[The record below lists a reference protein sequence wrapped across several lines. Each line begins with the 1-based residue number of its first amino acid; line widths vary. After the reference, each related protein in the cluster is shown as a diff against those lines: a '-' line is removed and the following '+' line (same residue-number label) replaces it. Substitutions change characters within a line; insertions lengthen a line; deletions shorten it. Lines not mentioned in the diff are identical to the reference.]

1 MTLSKRGDYV
11 VRSALSL
18 ARAWP
23 AGESRKI
30 REVVAEMGVPQT
42 FASQILAD
50 LVRAGLATSKSG
62 KDGGYRLSRDPDA
75 ISLMEVVEAG
85 EGPLRAERCALG
97 DGPCRWD
104 AVCPLHETWRAA
116 TEALREVLGSTN
128 LSQLAAEDAAIEQG
142 RVGVPADPHR
152 HAGANLPV
160 DDRVVVEA
168 GLDAV
173 DAGLG
178 DDELLSGLIAQAYDE
193 AEAVRSSVFP
203 SGSPWGPMKVA
214 VRCRPVEPAG
224 PGDRPGVA
232 GAAGSGPAGAGSDD
246 GIPVLARRLSWEA
259 SGRLGA
265 HGCGSHAEVDLQARG
280 LAPGRTEVRLTGR
293 IRPPAGSSEERI
305 AQVALRSFLRQ
316 LARVAEER
324 AGELSAVGGRSRR
337 PGRRGGG

>member
-23 AGESRKI
+23 AGEPRKI

-62 KDGGYRLSRDPDA
+62 KDGGYRLSRDPAA
-75 ISLMEVVEAG
+75 ISLVEVVEAG

-116 TEALREVLGSTN
+116 TDALREVLGSTS
-128 LSQLAAEDAAIEQG
+128 LSQLAARDAALEQG
-142 RVGVPADPHR
+142 GVTAPPDPHR
-152 HAGANLPV
+152 NPGTNLSV
-160 DDRVVVEA
+160 DDRVVVDA

-173 DAGLG
+173 DAGVG
-178 DDELLSGLIAQAYDE
+178 DDELLSGLIARAYDE
-193 AEAVRSSVFP
+193 AEAVRSSVLP

-214 VRCRPVEPAG
+214 VRSRPVEPG
-224 PGDRPGVA
+224 RSGERA
-232 GAAGSGPAGAGSDD
+232 GAPGSGGG
-246 GIPVLARRLSWEA
+246 GPVLARRLSWEA
-259 SGRLGA
+259 SGLRGA
-265 HGCGSHAEVDLQARG
+265 RGCGSHADVELSARG

-293 IRPPAGSSEERI
+293 IRPPEGSSEERI

-324 AGELSAVGGRSRR
+324 AGAISAGAGRSR
-337 PGRRGGG
+337 